1 MTKTNGASAAE
12 LKEWYEK
19 HHSAIENYERA
30 KLGIQLINP
39 KEAEV
44 RTYSVFSREKLR
56 NFLRNPAANYK
67 RLIELSR
74 FLYTRSHPYKKL
86 IHYNASMVDVNLR
99 TIIPIQDMTKKPK
112 AQQKILK
119 DFWAI
124 CNIMNRSDIQAE
136 ISKMNIIAWRE
147 DTAFGVWYS
156 DPTGSFILPISYEY
170 AKVDGQYSDGTL
182 SFAMD
187 MTFFD
192 KKPELLEF
200 YGDPFIR
207 MYAEYQKD
215 KVNGRWQHMD
225 DDRAYV
231 IKVNIDDPTM
241 PLPPYVPLFNSI
253 INLADTEDLQADKDE
268 ASVYKLLNFQVKP
281 KGDEPDDFTVDLETA
296 TNYYNKAV
304 EMLPKYV
311 GAFLSPVDVT
321 PIAFEK
327 DQAADVNIIE
337 NATKNLYNS
346 SGGAQILNSINIST
360 TIGWLSVLI
369 SDEQYGAR
377 LIRPQV
383 ENNLNRLINYEKK
396 NSCKIKL
403 LPVSPYLKNQYKESL
418 EKDFQYGEPVKLVLN
433 TLNGFSEVETV
444 SMAKLEQMLDLAD
457 LFQPPKSANTQS
469 GKDDVGRPTS
479 NPEDLSDEGDA
490 SRDKG

>member
-1 MTKTNGASAAE
+1 MVNAKSASVEE
-12 LKEWYEK
+12 LKEWYNK
-19 HHSAIENYERA
+19 HQAAIENYEKA
-30 KLGIQLINP
+30 KNALQLIDP

-44 RTYSVFSREKLR
+44 RTYTVFNREVLR
-56 NFLRNPAANYK
+56 NYLKNPAANYK
-67 RLIELSR
+67 KLIELSR

-99 TIIPIQDMTKKPK
+99 SIIPIQDMTKKEK
-112 AQQKILK
+112 NKQKILK
-119 DFWAI
+119 DYWTI
-124 CNIMNRSDIQAE
+124 CNIMNRSDIQTE

-156 DPTGSFILPISYEY
+156 DPTGSFILPLPYDY
-170 AKVDGQYSDGTL
+170 CKVDGQYSDGTL

-187 MTFFD
+187 MSYFD
-192 KKPELLEF
+192 KKKDQLEF
-200 YGDPFIR
+200 YGEPFES
-207 MYAEYQKD
+207 MYKEYQKD
-215 KVNGRWQHMD
+215 TRNNRWQHMD
-225 DDRAYV
+225 DKRAYV

-296 TNYYNKAV
+296 TDYYNKASA
-304 EMLPKYV
+304 MLPKYV

-346 SGGAQILNSINIST
+346 SGGAQILNSISIST

-418 EKDFQYGEPVKLVLN
+418 IKDFQYGEPVKLVLN

-457 LFQPPKSANTQS
+457 LFTPPQSANTQS
-469 GKDDVGRPTS
+469 GKEGGRPTT

-490 SRDKG
+490 SRDKE